1 MFSRSVLYN
10 SLWPRRLACQAPLS
24 MAFPR
29 QEYWSGLPFPSP
41 GIFPTQGLNPS
52 PASALLAVRYHQ
64 YHLRSPLSRWAQL
77 TTWALKDEADQS
89 NRKDGVEEASPTKE
103 TKGEVRT
110 WTLTCLTVA
119 VLEEVGPEPWTKEC
133 QWPCADRQWGDR
145 GLCPAAPRGWIS
157 LAAWTRK
164 GFLPTSLRE
173 GTQPCP
179 YLGFS
184 LVRPVLILTYRN
196 YEIINLCCLKPLNLW
211 SFFNGRKCVESIITQ
226 LYPSLCDSRDCSLPG
241 SSVHGILQP
250 RILEGVAMP
259 SSRGSSGARNG
270 THISH
275 IVGRFFSLSTREA
288 YYGRIRKM
296 PIMAEFR

>member
-1 MFSRSVLYN
+1 MFSHSVLYN

-119 VLEEVGPEPWTKEC
+119 VLEEVGREPWTKEC
-133 QWPCADRQWGDR
+133 QWPCADRQWGDRGLCPAAPRGWIRLAAWTKECQWPCADRQWGDRGLCPAAPRDWISLAAWTKECQRPCADRQWGDR

-211 SFFNGRKCVESIITQ
+211 SFFNGRKCVESINH
-226 LYPSLCDSRDCSLPG
+226 
-241 SSVHGILQP
+241 SV
-250 RILEGVAMP
+250 V
-259 SSRGSSGARNG
+259 
-270 THISH
+270 
-275 IVGRFFSLSTREA
+275 SLSLRFK
-288 YYGRIRKM
+288 GL
-296 PIMAEFR
+296 